1 MNAAYD
7 QIIQTKVNN
16 RDGYIR
22 TRTSRI
28 KGWVDLV
35 NNHQWPSFMLL
46 NTDNNK
52 AAERQVVSEVVN
64 KFWENPTSANREN
77 VRDALEAYYDAFLA
91 EQDEIVRLTEEAR
104 EERITASF
112 AYYTSDLFQ
121 IHQNVVITTT
131 QEESLAEII
140 CGYISV
146 GAEIVYCN
154 PEARVRERELNS
166 AVYDSCSAYLA
177 NPNTDTETAYR
188 TAIETAFQTAYFNPQ
203 SRMKIFKKV
212 RILEP

>member
-1 MNAAYD
+1 
-7 QIIQTKVNN
+7 
-16 RDGYIR
+16 
-22 TRTSRI
+22 
-28 KGWVDLV
+28 
-35 NNHQWPSFMLL
+35 MLL

-52 AAERQVVSEVVN
+52 AAERMVVSDAVN
-64 KFWENPTSANREN
+64 KYWENPTSANRET

-121 IHQNVVITTT
+121 IHQNVVISTA

-166 AVYDSCSAYLA
+166 AVYDSPSAFPLCYPPYVDL
-177 NPNTDTETAYR
+177 
-188 TAIETAFQTAYFNPQ
+188 
-203 SRMKIFKKV
+203 
-212 RILEP
+212 ILR

>member
-1 MNAAYD
+1 
-7 QIIQTKVNN
+7 
-16 RDGYIR
+16 
-22 TRTSRI
+22 
-28 KGWVDLV
+28 
-35 NNHQWPSFMLL
+35 MLL

-140 CGYISV
+140 CGYIS
-146 GAEIVYCN
+146 
-154 PEARVRERELNS
+154 P
-166 AVYDSCSAYLA
+166 
-177 NPNTDTETAYR
+177 
-188 TAIETAFQTAYFNPQ
+188 
-203 SRMKIFKKV
+203 
-212 RILEP
+212 

>member
-1 MNAAYD
+1 
-7 QIIQTKVNN
+7 
-16 RDGYIR
+16 
-22 TRTSRI
+22 
-28 KGWVDLV
+28 
-35 NNHQWPSFMLL
+35 MLL

-121 IHQNVVITTT
+121 QKLGFWREPQNKPQDNLKGQKILIKIRKTPDFMLKSGAFMV
-131 QEESLAEII
+131 AEA
-140 CGYISV
+140 G
-146 GAEIVYCN
+146 
-154 PEARVRERELNS
+154 
-166 AVYDSCSAYLA
+166 
-177 NPNTDTETAYR
+177 
-188 TAIETAFQTAYFNPQ
+188 
-203 SRMKIFKKV
+203 
-212 RILEP
+212 LEPTTSGL